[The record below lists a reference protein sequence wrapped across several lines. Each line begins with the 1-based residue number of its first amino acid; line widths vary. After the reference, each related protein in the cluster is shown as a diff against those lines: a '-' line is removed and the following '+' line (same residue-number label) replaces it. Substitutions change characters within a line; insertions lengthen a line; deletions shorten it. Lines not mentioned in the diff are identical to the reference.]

1 MRILLIALLAV
12 AALPAAADAATLSRT
27 GGTLRYKAAKGE
39 RISVQL
45 TESSAGVFLARSAKN
60 VRQRLVPGAGCR
72 RGGAREVRCAGH
84 GVTRVEISLKRA
96 RTSTF
101 RLEDVHVDVAAV
113 GSPGANTMIFT
124 RTPDFTYDGGPKK
137 DDVVVRDS
145 PGGHSTIRLGAG
157 ADFFDG
163 QPSALG
169 APDSTATFT
178 VHGGRGRDSLMGGPA
193 ADFLDGGTGNDTL
206 DGVGGA
212 DTLTGGPGT
221 DTVGFTSFS
230 LIPNHDDGPISV
242 TLDGQRNDGTAG
254 QNALVGSDVENA
266 AIGFTT
272 QPGSD
277 DVLVG
282 NGGPNVLI
290 GPGTVRGL
298 GGNDILVTNN
308 YYPDNHTTLD
318 GGDGDDRIDAL
329 ARNDGSGSPAST
341 PASVVCGAGSDV
353 VFTDTAVP
361 ADCERANVGMH
372 VRGARSIGRKGVVRA
387 RIGCNDPHGCV
398 LARLTLKLHG
408 HQAGVRTARI
418 KIPFGASRIASAQLE
433 PRVWRRHRHDRSLRV
448 EITPFPQ
455 PTAIPSPAVSTGSY
469 PRALTLRIIH

>member
-12 AALPAAADAATLSRT
+12 AALPAAADAATVSRT
-27 GGTLRYKAAKGE
+27 GGTLRYVAGKNE
-39 RISVQL
+39 RISAEL
-45 TESSAGVFLARSAKN
+45 IETSGGDFLVRKAKN

-72 RGGAREVRCAGH
+72 RGGAREVRCAGQS
-84 GVTRVEISLKRA
+84 VTRVENSMKRA
-96 RTSTF
+96 RTSSVM
-101 RLEDVHVDVAAV
+101 VHDIRVPVAAV
-113 GSPGANTMIFT
+113 GSEGTNTMSFT
-124 RTPDFTYDGGPKK
+124 RTPDFTYDGGPKR
-137 DDVVVRDS
+137 DDVAVRDS
-145 PGGHSTIRLGAG
+145 PGGHSAIRLGAG

-163 QPSALG
+163 QPPALG
-169 APDSTATFT
+169 APDSPVTFT
-178 VHGGRGRDSLMGGPA
+178 VDGGPGRDSLMGGPA
-193 ADFLDGGTGNDTL
+193 ADFLDGGPGNDAL
-206 DGVGGA
+206 DGGGGA

-221 DTVGFTSFS
+221 DTAGFTSFS

-298 GGNDILVTNN
+298 GGNDTLVTND
-308 YYPDNHTTLD
+308 YHPDNHTTLD

-353 VFTDTAVP
+353 VFTSVAVP

-398 LARLTLKLHG
+398 LAWLTLKLHG

-418 KIPFGASRIASAQLE
+418 KIPFGASRIASAQLK

>member
-1 MRILLIALLAV
+1 MRILLIVLLAV

-39 RISVQL
+39 GISVQL

-72 RGGAREVRCAGH
+72 RGGAREVRCAGQ

-96 RTSTF
+96 RRSTF
-101 RLEDVHVDVAAV
+101 RLEDVHVAVAVV

-163 QPSALG
+163 QSPAIG

-178 VHGGRGRDSLMGGPA
+178 VDGGAGRDALNGGPA
-193 ADFLDGGTGNDTL
+193 ADTLEGGPGADSL
-206 DGVGGA
+206 FGGGGA
-212 DTLTGGPGT
+212 DTLTGGPGI
-221 DTVGFTSFS
+221 DTVDFTSFS
-230 LIPNHDDGPISV
+230 LISNHDDGPISV

-254 QNALVGSDVENA
+254 QNALVGSDIENA
-266 AIGFTT
+266 DIGDTSSSPT
-272 QPGSD
+272 D

-282 NGGPNVLI
+282 NDGPNVLM

-298 GGNDILVTNN
+298 GGNDTLIINN
-308 YYPDNHTTLD
+308 IQGAGTTLD

-353 VFTDTAVP
+353 VFTNTAVP

-372 VRGARSIGRKGVVRA
+372 VRGARSIGRKGVVRS

-398 LARLTLKLHG
+398 LAWLTLKLHG
-408 HQAGVRTARI
+408 QQAGVRTARI
-418 KIPFGASRIASAQLE
+418 KIPFGASRMASAQLE